1 MRFQEGHESL
11 NHDLNRGY
19 RLLQRWNKSFSAENP
34 RIDDRLIDS
43 EFHVLIR
50 FRLEKAVE
58 EFVALFEPVQAR
70 MVRPREEAVLADR
83 DEETMLVNVI
93 RLMEKPEP
101 ILPTLVRFETVDM
114 TNRYGMNEAL
124 YLSASLG
131 YVVRK
136 VPPYREP
143 KSGRFA
149 KVNVGMSDFSK
160 LVDNMVEGTSKV
172 LEDIPGDRENLERRR
187 LQRCEISR
195 LLPGLLIEV
204 GSNYCRVFTPEFL
217 RPRLKIIEM
226 MLGPIGLHPDTE
238 NALKST

>member
-1 MRFQEGHESL
+1 
-11 NHDLNRGY
+11 
-19 RLLQRWNKSFSAENP
+19 
-34 RIDDRLIDS
+34 
-43 EFHVLIR
+43 
-50 FRLEKAVE
+50 
-58 EFVALFEPVQAR
+58 
-70 MVRPREEAVLADR
+70 
-83 DEETMLVNVI
+83 
-93 RLMEKPEP
+93 
-101 ILPTLVRFETVDM
+101 
-114 TNRYGMNEAL
+114 
-124 YLSASLG
+124 
-131 YVVRK
+131 
-136 VPPYREP
+136 
-143 KSGRFA
+143 
-149 KVNVGMSDFSK
+149 MSDFSK